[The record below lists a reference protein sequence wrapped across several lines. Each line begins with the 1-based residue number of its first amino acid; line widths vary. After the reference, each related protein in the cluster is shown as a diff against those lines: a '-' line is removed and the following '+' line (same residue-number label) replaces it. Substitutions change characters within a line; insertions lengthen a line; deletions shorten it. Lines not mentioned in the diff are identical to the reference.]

1 MGDACIVKIAV
12 SGKGG
17 VGKTTVSAI
26 LARTFVERG
35 LKVLA
40 IDADPNVNLP
50 LSLGMPVEAAEKIR
64 PIAEN
69 ADLVAEKTGVRPDTY
84 GGVFRLS
91 FRVDDIVDR
100 FSVITPSG
108 VYLLVMGAV
117 RSAGQGCM
125 CPANSLVRTLLR
137 HLFTKRDEVIVVDLV
152 AGIEHLGRGTAAHV
166 DKMLIVSEPSL
177 KSLETARRVFNLSKE
192 AGIEDVRAVGNKI
205 VEAADGARVRRFFA
219 KYEIPL
225 LGLVPYDEAIR
236 QGDAVGYVAMDRG
249 GNHSVGVQRIRE
261 MGDVLLGA

>member
-1 MGDACIVKIAV
+1 MKIAV

-26 LARTFVERG
+26 LARTFVEKG

-40 IDADPNVNLP
+40 IDADPSVNLP
-50 LSLGMPVEAAEKIR
+50 LSLGIPVEAVEQIR

-91 FRVDDIVDR
+91 FRVDDLVDR
-100 FSVITPSG
+100 FAVSTPSG
-108 VYLLVMGAV
+108 VHLLVMGAV

-125 CPANSLVRTLLR
+125 CPANSLVQTLLR

-152 AGIEHLGRGTAAHV
+152 AGVEHLGRGTAAHV
-166 DKMLIVSEPSL
+166 DTMLIVSEPSL

-192 AGIEDVRAVGNKI
+192 AGIADVRAVGNKI
-205 VEAADGARVRRFFA
+205 VEAADDARVRRFFA
-219 KYEIPL
+219 KHEIPL

-236 QGDAVGYVAMDRG
+236 QSDAVGYVPMDRG

-261 MGDVLLGA
+261 MGDLLLGALGPS

>member
-1 MGDACIVKIAV
+1 MKIAV

-26 LARTFVERG
+26 LARMFVEKG

-40 IDADPNVNLP
+40 IDADPNVNLS
-50 LSLGMPVEAAEKIR
+50 LSLGMSVEEAEKIQ

-69 ADLVAEKTGVRPDTY
+69 ADLVVEKTGVLPDTY

-100 FSVITPSG
+100 FSVTTPSG
-108 VYLLVMGAV
+108 VHLLVMGAV

-177 KSLETARRVFNLSKE
+177 KSLETARRVFTLSKE
-192 AGIEDVRAVGNKI
+192 AGIEDIWALGNKI
-205 VEAADGARVRRFFA
+205 IEDVNGVRVRQFFA
-219 KYEIPL
+219 RYKIPL
-225 LGLVPYDEAIR
+225 LGLIPYDEAIR
-236 QGDAVGYVAMDRG
+236 QADAIGYIAMDRG
-249 GNHSVGVQRIRE
+249 ENYSVGVQCIRE
-261 MGDVLLGA
+261 MGDALLAG

>member
-1 MGDACIVKIAV
+1 MKIAV

-26 LARTFVERG
+26 LARTFVEKG

-40 IDADPNVNLP
+40 IDADPSVNLP
-50 LSLGMPVEAAEKIR
+50 LSLGVPVEATAAIQ

-69 ADLVAEKTGVRPDTY
+69 ADLVTEKTGVRPDTY

-91 FRVDDIVDR
+91 FRVDDLVDR
-100 FSVITPSG
+100 FAVTTPSG

-137 HLFTKRDEVIVVDLV
+137 HLLTERDEVVVVDLV

-166 DKMLIVSEPSL
+166 DTMLIVSEPSL
-177 KSLETARRVFNLSKE
+177 KSLETARRVFTLSKE
-192 AGIEDVRAVGNKI
+192 AGIEEADVFI
-205 VEAADGARVRRFFA
+205 S
-219 KYEIPL
+219 L
-225 LGLVPYDEAIR
+225 T
-236 QGDAVGYVAMDRG
+236 QGDNRNIMGAQIAHTIFKVPRVLC
-249 GNHSVGVQRIRE
+249 RIYDPLRRE
-261 MGDVLLGA
+261 LFNSLGIEAFSPTTIFAQMLKEKLETEREEAK